1 LFYVESS
8 DSRTPLRPEELT
20 DQPFQVPP
28 GFYGNDTDLICV
40 MPSGRIWLVE
50 RPDEGQNVFRELTV
64 LPKDVETYRD
74 VLQRDL
80 SQGHLTWIEAAS
92 GESV

>member
-1 LFYVESS
+1 MSAAK
-8 DSRTPLRPEELT
+8 T
-20 DQPFQVPP
+20 DP

-50 RPDEGQNVFRELTV
+50 RPDEGQDVFRELTE

-74 VLQRDL
+74 VLPRDL
-80 SQGHLTWIEAAS
+80 IQGNLARIEAAS